1 MSLTAIN
8 SRFRRFVPG
17 VTRNDGWWICALG
30 LGAIVLAIHFYPMGF
45 GRVFHIAEGILI
57 ATTGLRLATKGTIEL
72 WVAYSWLSF
81 FAIHFVFDAWR
92 FDPSNLLG
100 GSWNLALDATCAV
113 GCAAFITHRARTSV
127 ISNGQD

>member
-8 SRFRRFVPG
+8 SHLKRLVPEISPG
-17 VTRNDGWWICALG
+17 EGWIVFAGG
-30 LGAIVLAIHFYPMGF
+30 LGAIAVAIRF
-45 GRVFHIAEGILI
+45 GGVWGVAEGLLV
-57 ATTGLRLATKGTIEL
+57 ALTGLRYATKGMVEL